1 MTESNEMCHDNS
13 NKEWKPTHAE
23 TRCRSLHLLPPKKPP
38 LTPPP
43 MSSSQSTS
51 REMQSARHSRQRK
64 QLAHTW
70 QKKKIQKRMK
80 KLKKEAH
87 RMPARM
93 NLLRKSEFMK

>member
-23 TRCRSLHLLPPKKPP
+23 TRCRSLHLLPPKNPP
-38 LTPPP
+38 YPTTHEFKSVNQPRNAKCAAFAAAEATRTH
-43 MSSSQSTS
+43 M
-51 REMQSARHSRQRK
+51 A
-64 QLAHTW
+64 
-70 QKKKIQKRMK
+70 KKKIQKRMK